1 MLRIKLIHIYK
12 KGGGEE
18 TMANAV
24 HETVVCGMP
33 SFSSQLSDR
42 GVSVLVAPSQHVSL
56 INVYILLDTPNN
68 LIA

>member
-1 MLRIKLIHIYK
+1 
-12 KGGGEE
+12 
-18 TMANAV
+18 MANAV
-24 HETVVCGMP
+24 LETVVCGMP